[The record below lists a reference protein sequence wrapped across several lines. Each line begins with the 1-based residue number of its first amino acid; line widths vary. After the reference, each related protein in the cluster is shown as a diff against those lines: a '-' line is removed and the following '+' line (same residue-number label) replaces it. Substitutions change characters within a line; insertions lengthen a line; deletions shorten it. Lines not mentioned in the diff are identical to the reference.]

1 MQSKNDQKRSHKIIL
16 IEHTIFTGGDVHS
29 WSHLELSRA
38 AEKKKKLKMAE
49 RGYSFSLTTFR

>member
-29 WSHLELSRA
+29 WSHLELSRV